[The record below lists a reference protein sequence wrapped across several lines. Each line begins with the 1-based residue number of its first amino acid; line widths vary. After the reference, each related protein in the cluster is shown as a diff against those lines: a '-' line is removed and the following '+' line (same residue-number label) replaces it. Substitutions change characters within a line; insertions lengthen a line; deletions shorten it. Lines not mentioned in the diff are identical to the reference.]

1 VRRAARWSSHTNGE
15 HSKCEGAEEVEG
27 VAAPS
32 CMVMPPPRSGGT
44 HMRRR
49 KACSFGRSTAVE
61 GQGVPQKR
69 ERLCREAGDGQPVS
83 DSVDG
88 WEL

>member
-1 VRRAARWSSHTNGE
+1 MNEE
-15 HSKCEGAEEVEG
+15 HSKCEGAERVEG

-49 KACSFGRSTAVE
+49 KACSFGRSTTV
-61 GQGVPQKR
+61 GW
-69 ERLCREAGDGQPVS
+69 AGGTAKM
-83 DSVDG
+83 
-88 WEL
+88 